1 MRTKPNYGWLDRFRI
16 IAALAVIAI
25 HTSPLATFHEGAD
38 FFLTRV
44 LARIAVPFF
53 FMVTGHF
60 VVAGFLPSG
69 KAAPSTKS
77 MVRFRKFLAKT
88 SMLYLF
94 CIILYLPVGIY
105 AGHYEDMSVG
115 ALLRMLFFDGTFY
128 HLWYFPACIMGVALV
143 YLLSRFLSLGA
154 MTAVSAVLY
163 AIGLLGDSYYG
174 LVEKV
179 PALEA
184 FYGFLFQISSYT
196 RNGLFLAPLFLVLG
210 AWMAGAAQGQD
221 GRDLSEKRLFLCSLF
236 ALSFA
241 LMTGEAFLLR
251 HFQFQRHDSMY
262 LLLVPV
268 MFFLYR
274 FLLCIPVKSDRA
286 FRTASTWIYV
296 LHPAFIVVV
305 RGIAKPLGLT
315 GLLVDNSLVHY
326 LAVSFLSVAAAF
338 AMVWLQSMLKARRQS
353 AGETGPVARGQSRK
367 RPEASDGAWTEE
379 SAEDDWDSDWDNMG
393 DMAEGEFDMAHEDEL
408 NYDYSQEAEE
418 AYGEAY
424 MEEAG
429 LSDGIPLTDGP
440 EEDAAA
446 HMEADGYATEEDF
459 PEEQSESHAGYREA
473 ADPLHRASPASR
485 AWIEVDTRALAHNVD
500 TLRARLP
507 QGCRLM
513 PAVKAQGYGHG
524 AVLISRELNALG
536 VDAFCV
542 AGIGE
547 AIELREA
554 DIRGEILILGYT
566 PPEDFPL
573 LAQYQLIQ
581 TVIDYPYACLLSQAE
596 ADIHVHIGI
605 DTGMHRLGI
614 RCEEIDDIRAV
625 YDLPHIVIDGLFT
638 HLCASDSP
646 LPEHRAF
653 TEAQVRAFYQVVDY
667 LKEAGCPCPSLH
679 LLASYGLLTLLQGR
693 SGLREEQS
701 RRFAERRIAS
711 AELKL
716 AADYVRPG
724 IALYGVMSTEADTGP
739 WKGIL
744 KPVLS
749 LKAKVV
755 SVRPLYAGEGAGY
768 GIAFTAEED
777 MRIAAVSIGYADGLP
792 RELSHGKG
800 SVLIGGHRAP
810 IIGRICMDQTIV
822 DVSGIPRIQPGDTAV
837 IIGADRGEEI
847 TVGQIA
853 EQCGTITNEI
863 LSRLGARLD
872 RVTV

>member
-1 MRTKPNYGWLDRFRI
+1 MRTKSNYGWLDRFRI

-115 ALLRMLFFDGTFY
+115 IVLRMLFFDGTFY

-163 AIGLLGDSYYG
+163 VIGLLGDSYYG
-174 LVEKV
+174 LVEKA

-305 RGIAKPLGLT
+305 RGIAKPLRLT

-367 RPEASDGAWTEE
+367 RPGASGGARTEE

-393 DMAEGEFDMAHEDEL
+393 DMAEGESDMAYEDGF
-408 NYDYSQEAEE
+408 NYDYSQEGDE
-418 AYGEAY
+418 AYGEAS

-429 LSDGIPLTDGP
+429 LSDGISLTDGP
-440 EEDAAA
+440 EEGAAED
-446 HMEADGYATEEDF
+446 MESDGYATEEDF
-459 PEEQSESHAGYREA
+459 QEEQSESYAGYGEA
-473 ADPLHRASPASR
+473 AYSLHGHSPASR
-485 AWIEVDTRALAHNVD
+485 AWIEVDTRALAHNVAA
-500 TLRARLP
+500 LRARLP

-614 RCEEIDDIRAV
+614 RCEEIDEIRAV

-693 SGLREEQS
+693 GGLREERS

-724 IALYGVMSTEADTGP
+724 IALYGVMSTEADTRP
-739 WKGIL
+739 WKGEL

-777 MRIAAVSIGYADGLP
+777 MRIAAISIGYADGLP

-837 IIGADRGEEI
+837 IIGADREEEI

-853 EQCGTITNEI
+853 EQCGTISNEI

>member
-1 MRTKPNYGWLDRFRI
+1 
-16 IAALAVIAI
+16 
-25 HTSPLATFHEGAD
+25 
-38 FFLTRV
+38 
-44 LARIAVPFF
+44 
-53 FMVTGHF
+53 
-60 VVAGFLPSG
+60 
-69 KAAPSTKS
+69 
-77 MVRFRKFLAKT
+77 
-88 SMLYLF
+88 
-94 CIILYLPVGIY
+94 
-105 AGHYEDMSVG
+105 
-115 ALLRMLFFDGTFY
+115 
-128 HLWYFPACIMGVALV
+128 
-143 YLLSRFLSLGA
+143 
-154 MTAVSAVLY
+154 
-163 AIGLLGDSYYG
+163 
-174 LVEKV
+174 
-179 PALEA
+179 
-184 FYGFLFQISSYT
+184 
-196 RNGLFLAPLFLVLG
+196 
-210 AWMAGAAQGQD
+210 
-221 GRDLSEKRLFLCSLF
+221 
-236 ALSFA
+236 
-241 LMTGEAFLLR
+241 
-251 HFQFQRHDSMY
+251 
-262 LLLVPV
+262 
-268 MFFLYR
+268 
-274 FLLCIPVKSDRA
+274 
-286 FRTASTWIYV
+286 
-296 LHPAFIVVV
+296 
-305 RGIAKPLGLT
+305 
-315 GLLVDNSLVHY
+315 
-326 LAVSFLSVAAAF
+326 
-338 AMVWLQSMLKARRQS
+338 
-353 AGETGPVARGQSRK
+353 
-367 RPEASDGAWTEE
+367 
-379 SAEDDWDSDWDNMG
+379 
-393 DMAEGEFDMAHEDEL
+393 MAHEDEL
-408 NYDYSQEAEE
+408 NCDYPQEAEE

-440 EEDAAA
+440 EEGAAED
-446 HMEADGYATEEDF
+446 MESDSYATEEDF
-459 PEEQSESHAGYREA
+459 PEEQSESHAGYGEA

-693 SGLREEQS
+693 SGLREEPS

-716 AADYVRPG
+716 ATDYVRPG

-837 IIGADRGEEI
+837 IIGTDRGEEI
-847 TVGQIA
+847 TAGQIA